1 MTWKSVLTTFTNR
14 LKCMRLLSIGLLGL
28 LLAAVYW
35 VGATVYSERIE
46 QDITERS
53 TAALSEYSNDVTVS
67 VDGRDVTI
75 AGAVS
80 SESEREQVKSVAN
93 AVWGVRKTADT
104 ITIAE
109 EVIPGFNFDA
119 DYDNQKL
126 HMSGTVDGEHTVAMI
141 NNIHK
146 ALPPSTLISTGAIG
160 TGAAQLIRSPEKVET
175 GIAALTQL
183 NRGDLKITDEDFI
196 LNGVVSDEAR
206 REAIER
212 LIATRSEALKP
223 LDVQLNIDIDP
234 YTTITQACRDAMKTA
249 THGNVLNYKV
259 DYSNIESRYTA
270 QLNAVASVINGVCAG
285 QVTHV
290 LVESHAD
297 VTGGEGYNQGLS
309 ERRASTVHD
318 YLIGK
323 GVPEHQITAF
333 GYGEFRPIATNET
346 VEGRAQNR
354 RTEIHFST
362 DPLNLSSNSEE

>member
-1 MTWKSVLTTFTNR
+1 
-14 LKCMRLLSIGLLGL
+14 MRLLTLGIL
-28 LLAAVYW
+28 GFLLAAVYW

-53 TAALSEYSNDVTVS
+53 TAALAEYSDDLSVS
-67 VDGRDVTI
+67 VDGRDVTVV
-75 AGAVS
+75 GAVS
-80 SESEREQVKSVAN
+80 SENERDQVRSVAN
-93 AVWGVRKTADT
+93 SVWGVRKTAEQLT
-104 ITIAE
+104 IE
-109 EVIPGFNFDA
+109 KEVEAAPRFDFEA
-119 DYDNQKL
+119 DYENQKL
-126 HMSGTVDGEHTVAMI
+126 HMSGTVDDDDTVAMI

-146 ALPPSTLISTGAIG
+146 ALPPSTLISTGVIG
-160 TGAAQLIRSPEKVET
+160 TGAAELIRSPEKVET

-206 REAIER
+206 RDAIER
-212 LIATRSEALKP
+212 LIATRADALKP

-234 YTTITQACRDAMKTA
+234 YTMITQACRDAMKTA

-270 QLNAVASVINGVCAG
+270 QLDAVASVINGVCAG
-285 QVTHV
+285 QVTHI

-309 ERRASTVHD
+309 ERRADTVHD

-323 GVPEHQITAF
+323 GVPQHQITAF

-362 DPLNLSSNSEE
+362 DPLNLSINSEE

>member
-1 MTWKSVLTTFTNR
+1 
-14 LKCMRLLSIGLLGL
+14 MRLLSLGILGL

-53 TAALSEYSNDVTVS
+53 TAALSDYSDDVTVS

-80 SESEREQVKSVAN
+80 SESERDQVKSVAN
-93 AVWGVRKTADT
+93 SVWGVRKTADA
-104 ITIAE
+104 ITIE
-109 EVIPGFNFDA
+109 EQEAIPGFNFDA

-126 HMSGTVDGEHTVAMI
+126 HMSGTVDGEDTVAMI

-146 ALPPSTLISTGAIG
+146 ALPPSTLISTGVIG

-223 LDVQLNIDIDP
+223 LDVQLNIEIDP

-259 DYSNIESRYTA
+259 DFSNIESRYTA
-270 QLNAVASVINGVCAG
+270 QLNAVANVINGVCAG

-362 DPLNLSSNSEE
+362 DPLNISSISED